1 MREGS
6 LPMRCSANWST
17 TVRTASECPSR
28 LASPQ
33 PTTPASVSIR
43 TNNHRGGTKKVSTLL
58 ILMDGAAF
66 GDHGHD
72 GLDNL
77 LGGLCDVD
85 SQTGFVILPFLEIL
99 QLRWQQG
106 GRHVLMASGH
116 DPFVDQANVTA
127 GKNGEHRGS
136 VFPEQIAVAALE
148 RRARHHNP
156 GPICER
162 KALTDLVQPG
172 QSLRV
177 GKRVSG
183 SHPLLVHPRMQGV
196 AVDEGHAQ
204 TLGEQLADRALSRA
218 LYAHDDDRR
227 DGARP
232 R

>member
-116 DPFVDQANVTA
+116 DPFVDQTNVAA
-127 GKNGEHRGS
+127 GEDGERRGS
-136 VFPEQIAVAALE
+136 VLPEQVAVAAFE
-148 RRARHHNP
+148 GRAGHHDT
-156 GPICER
+156 GSVGQG
-162 KALTDLVQPG
+162 KALTDLVQPR

-177 GKRVSG
+177 GKCVSG
-183 SHPLLVHPRMQGV
+183 SHPLLVHPRVQAV
-196 AVDEGHAQ
+196 AIDEGHAK
-204 TLGEQLADRALSRA
+204 TLGEQLADRALARA
-218 LYAHDDDRR
+218 LHAHDDDRR
-227 DGARP
+227 DGAR
-232 R
+232 